1 MSKDLKYI
9 KKHYSEK
16 LSHICRELF
25 PTLLETPGLLPELL
39 DRKFDKTSSLADALR
54 NEEDRLNFKD
64 FIYSLVDVEEPQ
76 PEAIGSK
83 DAVELM
89 AKAGYKLY
97 PECQTEA
104 DIQSFRG
111 YYHRSTPTPVY
122 TGGTPEQRV
131 GEEICTFN
139 GKRLDSCRVWFAVK
153 EGAED
158 LRRSDFTSPSRQ
170 DEYGTSVISIQFTK
184 RGRPTLSIKNRYNH
198 TVEFPD
204 ATFSNNLDNIIP
216 GLTQAWA
223 ETFSVT
229 MGPKQEEAKLYL
241 TDFHL
246 GSDGKYYC
254 KNCRDSSG
262 VIYCENNVIIDHDQ
276 TIKLGTDYML
286 LDNNI
291 FDLKNNRVM
300 SYKTYKTE
308 VMGAEPDPYGY
319 YIEPF
324 EDDAFISSLGE
335 ISKIEVAK
343 GEGKERILSIKTAAG
358 EDVRITIGR
367 HNEILEVHDPNST
380 EIKDGYLSLSTNLR
394 AFSAPQASV
403 IGDHV
408 IYRAE
413 KLTTLNIPNIER
425 IGEYFTAYQTL
436 LQRLDAPKLREIG
449 SHCFP
454 STLISELNIPNIER
468 IGDGSFRILN
478 SINVFGREFMNL
490 VREEGQ
496 EDAVT
501 TNAVAFLGAMLG
513 EAEEVHSL
521 TIKNLKPFS
530 LQTFNAPKLTEI
542 GQNCFVENEIVDFN
556 APSLQTIGKGCF
568 EDAQIETFNCGVPVE
583 PSKPFLETEED
594 KVLYAACVGGIVGV
608 QKELLGI
615 KTQTAS
621 ATLTTETSVA
631 PTDSSSTPIDEVV
644 QE

>member
-25 PTLLETPGLLPELL
+25 PTFLDTPGLLPQVL
-39 DRKFDKTSSLADALR
+39 DKKFDKTASLGEALR
-54 NEEDRLNFKD
+54 TEEDRQNFKD
-64 FIYSLVDVEEPQ
+64 FVYSLVDVEKAQ
-76 PEAIGSK
+76 PEMFGPK

-122 TGGTPEQRV
+122 NGGTPEQRS

-139 GKRLDSCRVWFAVK
+139 GGRLNSCRVWFAVK

-158 LRRSDFTSPSRQ
+158 LRRSDFTTPSRQ
-170 DEYGTSVISIQFTK
+170 DEYGTSVISIQFSK
-184 RGRPTLSIKNRYNH
+184 RGRQTLSIKNRYNH
-198 TVEFPD
+198 TVNCPD
-204 ATFSNNLDNIIP
+204 ATFGNNLDNIIP

-223 ETFSVT
+223 ETFSMSLAQT
-229 MGPKQEEAKLYL
+229 EETPLSL
-241 TDFHL
+241 PRFHL
-246 GSDGKYYC
+246 GSDGKYYSR
-254 KNCRDSSG
+254 NCQDRNG
-262 VIYCENNVIIDHDQ
+262 VVYCENNVIIDRGQ
-276 TIKLGTDYML
+276 TVKLGTDYML

-300 SYKTYKTE
+300 SYQTYKTE
-308 VMGAEPDPYGY
+308 IMGVEPDPYDY
-319 YIEPF
+319 TIPH
-324 EDDAFISSLGE
+324 EDNAFISSLGE

-343 GEGKERILSIKTAAG
+343 GEGRERILSIKTAAG

-380 EIKDGYLSLSTNLR
+380 EIQSGYLSLSEYIR
-394 AFSAPQASV
+394 SFSAPQATA
-403 IGDHV
+403 IGDNV
-408 IYRAE
+408 ICKASLLE
-413 KLTTLNIPNIER
+413 TIDISSVET
-425 IGEYFTAYQTL
+425 IGNNFTANMTL
-436 LQRLDAPKLREIG
+436 LQKVDAPKLREMG
-449 SHCFP
+449 NSCFRN
-454 STLISELNIPNIER
+454 TLISELNIPNIEKM
-468 IGDGSFRILN
+468 GYGCFSVLN
-478 SINVFGREFMNL
+478 SMNVLAREFMGA
-490 VREEGQ
+490 VKDDGQ
-496 EDAVT
+496 EDALL
-501 TNAVAFLGAMLG
+501 NNPAAFLKAMLEEGG
-513 EAEEVHSL
+513 EDDVK
-521 TIKNLKPFS
+521 TIKTLKPFS

-542 GQNCFVENEIVDFN
+542 GENCFLENEIVDFN

-568 EDAQIETFNCGVPVE
+568 SGAQIEKFNCGVPVE

-594 KVLYAACVGGIVGV
+594 KVLYAACVGAIVDV

-621 ATLTTETSVA
+621 ATLTTETPLT